1 MITRKSLIP
10 ILTTLPILSL
20 DKPVN
25 PENQRSKFVF
35 GKNQELKRTLMHF
48 LTSTRVCTT
57 SMVSE
62 RSRKS
67 AHSIINLTCRQLQI
81 LRCLSTLNSQSKL
94 IVSWLHCKNQHP
106 TLKKPIYRVRD
117 FYGERYRFKQA
128 EFHRQFL
135 AFRKYIQLYQQ
146 TTGTGQPIRLVTF
159 DKFRQLLKLA
169 SRDKNQLKDDGFS
182 SLWPR
187 TLLHALVDA
196 VGTES

>member
-1 MITRKSLIP
+1 MTTRKSLIP

-81 LRCLSTLNSQSKL
+81 SRCLSTLNSQSKL
-94 IVSWLHCKNQHP
+94 IVSWLHCKNQYP
-106 TLKKPIYRVRD
+106 TLNSLYIEYVISM
-117 FYGERYRFKQA
+117 ERGTVSS
-128 EFHRQFL
+128 RQSFIGSSWL
-135 AFRKYIQLYQQ
+135 SANTFSCTSRLL
-146 TTGTGQPIRLVTF
+146 GQ
-159 DKFRQLLKLA
+159 DSQ
-169 SRDKNQLKDDGFS
+169 
-182 SLWPR
+182 
-187 TLLHALVDA
+187 
-196 VGTES
+196 